1 MPTIVTGCHECMF
14 NDVSTV
20 CSYDCAYCLSHS
32 GQHFPFSFLATKYHL
47 YCPGAAV
54 LRLLLNLA
62 RAEVFIHTGRFSLS
76 HSWPLDMGMIFGG
89 WLGLICGNAC
99 AHFFRDATAL
109 HWW

>member
-1 MPTIVTGCHECMF
+1 MLLVPAVGHILT
-14 NDVSTV
+14 STFLILKHHLR
-20 CSYDCAYCLSHS
+20 CL
-32 GQHFPFSFLATKYHL
+32 
-47 YCPGAAV
+47 GAAV

-62 RAEVFIHTGRFSLS
+62 RAAVFIQAGRFSLS
-76 HSWPLDMGMIFGG
+76 QTWPLDMGMISGG